1 MRKYYKEI
9 VEENNLDEIP
19 DAILYYNLQL
29 EESRKD
35 LDIKGSVM
43 KMASMMP
50 GIIEYRFSQ
59 LQELEAICQY
69 IEIVKNKAF
78 SMAFKSYFE
87 GYNKTMTSRDAE
99 KYANGDDT
107 VIELAIILNSITVI
121 RDKYLGLTK
130 ALESK
135 HYQLTNIIKMKAA
148 GIDDFEVIF

>member
-1 MRKYYKEI
+1 MKKYYKEI
-9 VEENNLDEIP
+9 VEDNNLDEVP
-19 DAILYYNLQL
+19 DAILYYNSEL

-35 LDIKGSVM
+35 LEIKGSVM
-43 KMASMMP
+43 HMASRMP

-59 LQELEAICQY
+59 LQELEAICQH
-69 IEIVKNKAF
+69 ITIVKNKAF
-78 SMAFKSYFE
+78 AMAFKSYFE

-107 VIELAIILNSITVI
+107 VIDLAIILNSISVV

-148 GIDDFEVIF
+148 GIDDFDVVF